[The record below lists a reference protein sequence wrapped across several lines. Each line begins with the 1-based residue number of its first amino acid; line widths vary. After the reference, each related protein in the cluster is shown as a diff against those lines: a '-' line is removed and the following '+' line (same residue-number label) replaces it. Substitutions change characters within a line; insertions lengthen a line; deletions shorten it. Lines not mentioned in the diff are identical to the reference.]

1 MNSIGKIRERT
12 PLHSPGKGKNNRG
25 LSRAPMNNGCSSN
38 LFVLQPACVSPNY
51 ESDAVAEGK
60 ERREGPARAGQVSR

>member
-25 LSRAPMNNGCSSN
+25 LSRAPMK
-38 LFVLQPACVSPNY
+38 SPNY
-51 ESDAVAEGK
+51 KSDAVAEGK